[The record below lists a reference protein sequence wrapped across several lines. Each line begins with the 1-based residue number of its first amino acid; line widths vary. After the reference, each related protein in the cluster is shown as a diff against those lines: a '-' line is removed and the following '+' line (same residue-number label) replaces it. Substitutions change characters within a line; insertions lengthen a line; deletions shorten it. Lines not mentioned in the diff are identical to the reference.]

1 VSLLHNKTKAET
13 AFQGEYYKEF
23 LPRKSG
29 EVVESPSLAV
39 LKERVGVGLRD
50 TV

>member
-1 VSLLHNKTKAET
+1 MSLLHNKTKAET

-39 LKERVGVGLRD
+39 FKRSLDESL
-50 TV
+50 